1 MLTEKMFEITKEPIS
16 IESMINKVTCRNAGA
31 ITTFIGTVR
40 ELTNEKR
47 TLYLEYDAYEAMTV
61 KKLTEIGSEIQEQWL
76 ETQVAI
82 THRIGRLEISD
93 IAVVIAVSS
102 PHRAH
107 SYEANRY
114 AIERIKEMVPIWKKE
129 HWEDG
134 ESWIGDQLEK
144 KRNPSGKPKKEDF
157 KND

>member
-16 IESMINKVTCRNAGA
+16 IESIIHKVKCRPAGA

-40 ELTNEKR
+40 EFTNEKK
-47 TLYLEYDAYEAMTV
+47 TLYLEYDAYEAMAV
-61 KKLTEIGSEIQEQWL
+61 KKLTQIGSEIQEQWPK
-76 ETQVAI
+76 TQVAI
-82 THRIGRLEISD
+82 SHRIGRLEISD

-102 PHRAH
+102 PHRNQSFVAC
-107 SYEANRY
+107 RY

-144 KRNPSGKPKKEDF
+144 KSYPSGKPTKEDLS
-157 KND
+157 ND